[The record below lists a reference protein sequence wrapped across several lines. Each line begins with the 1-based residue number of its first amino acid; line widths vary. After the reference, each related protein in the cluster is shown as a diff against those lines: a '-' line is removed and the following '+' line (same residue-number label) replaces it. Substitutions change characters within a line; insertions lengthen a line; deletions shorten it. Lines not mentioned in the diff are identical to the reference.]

1 MGGTE
6 NYSFSGRILNWFHDS
21 EILGL
26 VQGYIYYRIKNQKS
40 AVLGLTLQTYGHSEN
55 CGIGKTNHSVPA
67 S

>member
-1 MGGTE
+1 MTATE
-6 NYSFSGRILNWFHDS
+6 NYLFSGRILNWFHDS
-21 EILGL
+21 ESRTWSRLHL
-26 VQGYIYYRIKNQKS
+26 SQNEKNKKS